1 MVIMFFMPEKRQTGL
16 PNFEWAGALRA
27 CIGTLVGIG
36 LGVPFCIVLDPYPR
50 DFDHVGA
57 TLACLAVGVMGGG
70 GGGCY
75 LSLVRGVKRRAA
87 KAAVGVVLLLSF
99 AAPIAVISGTALERM
114 AGGDDRCGPRGTLG
128 DRPTRIGSR
137 RRLRGRKRYSGRE
150 VASTAKPAQRRQPTT
165 SVTSR

>member
-114 AGGDDRCGPRGTLG
+114 AGGMTGAALG
-128 DRPTRIGSR
+128 VPWAIVLLGSVPV
-137 RRLRGRKRYSGRE
+137 GAYA
-150 VASTAKPAQRRQPTT
+150 VASGTQVEKWRALPNRPNGDNRRHP
-165 SVTSR
+165 